1 LTFSIIQLGPEI
13 IKAMK
18 RLNLNQ
24 SAAAERMG
32 IPQSKVSALMRG
44 DFTNLFERKLMDSLN
59 RIVGWLGHVCRNR
72 LGQGLG

>member
-1 LTFSIIQLGPEI
+1 
-13 IKAMK
+13 MK

-44 DFTNLFERKLMDSLN
+44 DFTNLFERKLMDHLDYDIKI
-59 RIVGWLGHVCRNR
+59 RV
-72 LGQGLG
+72 